1 MAVFQAVEAFHLFTG
16 VAPDAERMLRHFESM
31 GSGAA

>member
-1 MAVFQAVEAFHLFTG
+1 VEAFHLFTG